1 MTKIAINAGRLWGEL
16 QELARI
22 TEAQAPAVTRVVFTP
37 HDRQAR
43 QWLRDRCQA
52 AGLALREDAIG
63 NVFARWEGTEPSL
76 PPVVTGS
83 HTDAIPN
90 AGAYDGTV
98 GVLGGLEAL
107 RALREAGFQ
116 PRRSLEVLMFTSEEP
131 TRFGIGCL
139 GSRLM
144 ARAALPAKVDLLRDA
159 EGKTVREAAREA
171 GYSGALEEV
180 AVQEGAI
187 GAFIEL
193 HIEQGPLLEKEKI
206 EIGVVTAIAA
216 PASMRIGFEGEGGH
230 AGTVLMPERRDAL
243 CGAAELVLA
252 VEAAGRAGSADTVA
266 TTGVLRPFPGA
277 INSVPSKALLE
288 IDVRDVAQA
297 PRDAAVER
305 ILTAAAEIGQ
315 RRQLNVRAEMINAD
329 PPATSSPV
337 LLQAIEDS
345 CRHQGRTFRR
355 MPSRAYHDSLFM
367 ARLCP
372 TAMIFIPC
380 RGGVSHRPDEY
391 STPESVA
398 QGTAVLAEA
407 LAILSHTQT
416 L

>member
-1 MTKIAINAGRLWGEL
+1 
-16 QELARI
+16 
-22 TEAQAPAVTRVVFTP
+22 V
-37 HDRQAR
+37 
-43 QWLRDRCQA
+43 A
-52 AGLALREDAIG
+52 AK
-63 NVFARWEGTEPSL
+63 P
-76 PPVVTGS
+76 GS
-83 HTDAIPN
+83 
-90 AGAYDGTV
+90 
-98 GVLGGLEAL
+98 
-107 RALREAGFQ
+107 
-116 PRRSLEVLMFTSEEP
+116 
-131 TRFGIGCL
+131 
-139 GSRLM
+139 
-144 ARAALPAKVDLLRDA
+144 
-159 EGKTVREAAREA
+159 
-171 GYSGALEEV
+171 
-180 AVQEGAI
+180 I

-193 HIEQGPLLEKEKI
+193 HIEQGPLLEKESLQ
-206 EIGVVTAIAA
+206 IGVVSAIAA

-277 INSVPSKALLE
+277 INSVPSKCLIE
-288 IDVRDVAQA
+288 IDVRDVTQT

-315 RRQLNVRAEMINAD
+315 RRKLNVRAEMINAD
-329 PPATSSPV
+329 PPATSAPV
-337 LLQAIEDS
+337 LLEAIEEA

-391 STPESVA
+391 STPEAVA

-407 LAILSHTQT
+407 LAKLSYTAAFN
-416 L
+416 